1 MRLSYA
7 EYLHPKL
14 NAVVQA
20 NQILFGI
27 LSNFFIEELIRH
39 KYLYANYS
47 LHIRISGKTKAASEN
62 A

>member
-1 MRLSYA
+1 MQDH
-7 EYLHPKL
+7 LHPKL

-20 NQILFGI
+20 NQILFRI

-39 KYLYANYS
+39 KNLYANYS